1 MTFLVRSFFCFVAIG
16 FLTGAPTFALPT
28 EDRLD
33 VSHIIDKAGAE
44 SIIGERVKVPTPR
57 NMHGGDGYYSKCN
70 YYSASSKKT
79 LILRVYQAS
88 SGFDA
93 EKELD
98 AVKASTGT
106 ATPVAGLGDKAQ
118 AFSGP
123 ESGLPP
129 NVVMLY
135 VIKGNTLITVGLSGL
150 EDDDALGK
158 SKAIA
163 QKIIAQL

>member
-1 MTFLVRSFFCFVAIG
+1 MTFLVRRFFLCSAIG
-16 FLTGAPTFALPT
+16 FLTLAATFASPT

-33 VSHIIDKAGAE
+33 ISRIIDKAGAE
-44 SIIGERVKVPTPR
+44 SIIGEKVKVPTPR

-70 YYSASSKKT
+70 YYSASSKKA
-79 LILRVYQAS
+79 LILRVYQAG

-106 ATPVAGLGDKAQ
+106 GTPVAGLGDKAQ
-118 AFSGP
+118 AYSGP
-123 ESGLPP
+123 ESGLPA

-150 EDDDALGK
+150 EDHDALEK
-158 SKAIA
+158 SKNVA
-163 QKIIAQL
+163 QKILAQL

>member
-1 MTFLVRSFFCFVAIG
+1 MIFPVRLFFILAALAVLPAAG
-16 FLTGAPTFALPT
+16 TFALPM

-44 SIIGERVKVPTPR
+44 AIIGEKVKVPTPR

-79 LILRVYQAS
+79 LVIRVYQAGP
-88 SGFDA
+88 GFDP
-93 EKELD
+93 EKELE

-106 ATPVAGLGDKAQ
+106 ARPVSGLGDKTQ
-118 AFSGP
+118 AYSGP

-135 VIKGNTLITVGLSGL
+135 VIKGNTLITVGLAGL
-150 EDDDALGK
+150 EDDDALE
-158 SKAIA
+158 KAKGVA
-163 QKIIAQL
+163 QKILAQL